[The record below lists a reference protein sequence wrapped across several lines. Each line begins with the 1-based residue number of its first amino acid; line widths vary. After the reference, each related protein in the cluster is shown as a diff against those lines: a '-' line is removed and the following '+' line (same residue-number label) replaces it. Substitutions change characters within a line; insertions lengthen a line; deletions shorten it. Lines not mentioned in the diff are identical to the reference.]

1 MQKIKKAFSLLEVI
15 IATWILTIT
24 VFWIY
29 KIIWENSKIVAN
41 SNNYLNQNILFE
53 NVKECLKWENFSE
66 KKFLDF
72 WNDFK
77 KCNFSTTEKFFQIDW
92 IDYLISIETVDKN
105 WKVIINSSTVWEKI
119 FETKK

>member
-24 VFWIY
+24 VFGIY

-72 WNDFK
+72 WNDLK
-77 KCNFSTTEKFFQIDW
+77 KCNFSTTEKIFQIDW
-92 IDYLISIETVDKN
+92 IDYLISIETIDKN
-105 WKVIINSSTVWEKI
+105 WKIIINSSAVWEKI